1 MQFDLSNIYEIKNYL
16 NSLHLQGVKIIEIKE
31 VKENRSLNA
40 NALYWEW
47 LNVIAKE
54 IGDDVESLH
63 YAFKGKFLGWKI
75 IETKFSK
82 SKIPKSSRKL
92 NVREFYNYMLQ
103 IEVFAKEFLN
113 IDKLPQPTKS
123 ILKALEK
130 FDKSVI

>member
-1 MQFDLSNIYEIKNYL
+1 MNFDLSDITEIKNYL
-16 NSLHLQGVKIIEIKE
+16 NALHLQGVKIIDIKE
-31 VKENRSLNA
+31 VKEKRSLNA
-40 NALYWEW
+40 NALYWQW
-47 LNVIAKE
+47 LNIIAQE

-63 YAFKGKFLGWKI
+63 YAFKGKFLGWQI

-103 IEVFAKEFLN
+103 VEIFAKDFLI

-130 FDKSVI
+130 FDKSVL